1 MITHSRYSG
10 PGKTSARRDRE
21 CTVPFSNAPNG
32 DLSRRLAD
40 SEALSGG
47 SGQQRMKVEK
57 AAIPTM
63 RKAFQR
69 ALDRLTPEVG
79 QARSDLRIRPWAGDP
94 VSAEAAARFNDR
106 SMDSGEAALGAL
118 EGYQQQLNNAV
129 QALDQ
134 IERGYRR
141 IEGGNRDLMNDRQ
154 SGC

>member
-1 MITHSRYSG
+1 MTPAS
-10 PGKTSARRDRE
+10 TSARRDRE
-21 CTVPFSNAPNG
+21 CTVPFSNAPKG
-32 DLSRRLAD
+32 DLSRQLAD
-40 SEALSGG
+40 SEAVSGG
-47 SGQQRMKVEK
+47 SGQRMKVEK

-94 VSAEAAARFNDR
+94 VSAEAAERFNDR
-106 SMDSGEAALGAL
+106 SVDSGEAALGAL

-129 QALDQ
+129 SALEQ

-141 IEGGNRDLMNDRQ
+141 MESGNRDLMDGKQ

>member
-1 MITHSRYSG
+1 M
-10 PGKTSARRDRE
+10 
-21 CTVPFSNAPNG
+21 PFSNAPKG
-32 DLSRRLAD
+32 DLSRQLAD
-40 SEALSGG
+40 SEAISGG
-47 SGQQRMKVEK
+47 SAGQRMKVEK
-57 AAIPTM
+57 SAIPTM

-94 VSAEAAARFNDR
+94 VSAEAAERFNDR
-106 SMDSGEAALGAL
+106 SVDSGEAALGAL

-129 QALDQ
+129 SALEQ

-141 IEGGNRDLMNDRQ
+141 MESGNRDLMDGKQ